1 MFFFGGVHEP
11 RHPWP
16 LFFKFFVIRLQAFM
30 QGGPEG
36 GTPEKPV
43 GTVWMARADASG
55 VAARRL
61 QLSQGRDRIRQAAV
75 SHGLRWLMEDW
86 LAGRRRLSLQG
97 A

>member
-1 MFFFGGVHEP
+1 MAAGARERLGADLALSFTGV
-11 RHPWP
+11 
-16 LFFKFFVIRLQAFM
+16 A
-30 QGGPEG
+30 GPEG